1 MMKGVTSVLSRV
13 TTSFAPVTI
22 GEQAEDLIRTL
33 PGVVS
38 VRVVGGDDNSVREVH
53 ILTTSEVSAKQTV
66 RNVESALFAHLGVR
80 IDHRRISV
88 AAASE
93 TPAPLSMPPAAPPQV
108 PQTSAPS
115 GGVGAQ
121 SSSMSS
127 APRSSASRGPIL
139 DADDDYASRS
149 GRPAEH
155 RRDPGRESTETNV
168 NVSSESFVIRP
179 SGRRRLY
186 FEDVEVRGSRTR
198 GVSCRV
204 TLAKDGASYVGE
216 ARGVDGDRARLEL
229 AARAAC
235 LAIGD
240 ADGRDRQF
248 GLEGVRI
255 FEAFE
260 RKFVFVGVTVRYGR
274 EARLLSGTCEVIDSA
289 ETAAVLAVLDATN
302 RWIEYGV

>member
-1 MMKGVTSVLSRV
+1 M
-13 TTSFAPVTI
+13 TI
-22 GEQAEDLIRTL
+22 GDQAEELIRTL

-53 ILTTSEVSAKQTV
+53 ILTTTEVSAKQTV
-66 RNVESALFAHLGVR
+66 RNVESALFAHMGVR

-88 AAASE
+88 AATTEAPPPPVAMPVAAPSPSAATGSRRATLDDGEPLFSHSASRRE
-93 TPAPLSMPPAAPPQV
+93 STPGPVSGSTPAPSEQLPAGSP
-108 PQTSAPS
+108 
-115 GGVGAQ
+115 
-121 SSSMSS
+121 
-127 APRSSASRGPIL
+127 
-139 DADDDYASRS
+139 
-149 GRPAEH
+149 
-155 RRDPGRESTETNV
+155 
-168 NVSSESFVIRP
+168 
-179 SGRRRLY
+179 RRRLY

-198 GVSCRV
+198 GLSCRV
-204 TLAKDGASYVGE
+204 TLTKDGSSYIGE

-255 FEAFE
+255 FDAFE

-274 EARLLSGTCEVIDSA
+274 EARLLSGTCEVSDSA
-289 ETAAVLAVLDATN
+289 ETASVLAVLDATN

>member
-1 MMKGVTSVLSRV
+1 
-13 TTSFAPVTI
+13 
-22 GEQAEDLIRTL
+22 L

-38 VRVVGGDDNSVREVH
+38 VRVVDSGDGAIREVH

-88 AAASE
+88 AATTETTVPPRHPSLTDGAHEDGEERRSASGD
-93 TPAPLSMPPAAPPQV
+93 PAA
-108 PQTSAPS
+108 A
-115 GGVGAQ
+115 GD
-121 SSSMSS
+121 
-127 APRSSASRGPIL
+127 ASKNPKRHI
-139 DADDDYASRS
+139 
-149 GRPAEH
+149 
-155 RRDPGRESTETNV
+155 
-168 NVSSESFVIRP
+168 
-179 SGRRRLY
+179 Y
-186 FEDVEVRGSRTR
+186 FEDVEVRGSRSR

-204 TLAKDGASYVGE
+204 TLAKDGVVYVGE
-216 ARGVDGDRARLEL
+216 ARGVDGDRSRLEL

-240 ADGRDRQF
+240 ANGHDRQF

-255 FEAFE
+255 VEAFD

-289 ETAAVLAVLDATN
+289 ETAAALAVLDATN
-302 RWIEYGV
+302 RWIEFGV

>member
-1 MMKGVTSVLSRV
+1 MTPARLQ
-13 TTSFAPVTI
+13 
-22 GEQAEDLIRTL
+22 EQAEDLIRTL

-38 VRVVGGDDNSVREVH
+38 VRVVDDGDGAIQEVH

-66 RNVESALFAHLGVR
+66 RNVESALFAHLGLR
-80 IDHRRISV
+80 IDHRRVSV
-88 AAASE
+88 AATSE
-93 TPAPLSMPPAAPPQV
+93 PPPPAPPRPLTPPAGVKMPGVDDTEEVDTYTPP
-108 PQTSAPS
+108 PS
-115 GGVGAQ
+115 TLD
-121 SSSMSS
+121 
-127 APRSSASRGPIL
+127 GP
-139 DADDDYASRS
+139 
-149 GRPAEH
+149 
-155 RRDPGRESTETNV
+155 
-168 NVSSESFVIRP
+168 
-179 SGRRRLY
+179 RRRLY

-204 TLAKDGASYVGE
+204 TLMKDGQSFIGE

-255 FEAFE
+255 VDAFE
-260 RKFVFVGVTVRYGR
+260 RKYIFAGVTVRAGR
-274 EARLLSGTCEVIDSA
+274 QLRLLAGSCEVVDSA

-302 RWIEYGV
+302 RWLDYGA

>member
-1 MMKGVTSVLSRV
+1 MKGVTSVLSRV

-93 TPAPLSMPPAAPPQV
+93 APAPMTPPP
-108 PQTSAPS
+108 SAPQAHASTSPATTTS
-115 GGVGAQ
+115 GTTSGR
-121 SSSMSS
+121 SSSSRAPILQADDEYTSRPSRSTDTKPSEVASTPSASGASS
-127 APRSSASRGPIL
+127 AASSLVKTA
-139 DADDDYASRS
+139 
-149 GRPAEH
+149 
-155 RRDPGRESTETNV
+155 
-168 NVSSESFVIRP
+168 
-179 SGRRRLY
+179 GRRRLY

-204 TLAKDGASYVGE
+204 TLAKDGASYIGE

-235 LAIGD
+235 LAVGD
-240 ADGRDRQF
+240 ADGCDRQF
-248 GLEGVRI
+248 GLEGVRV

-302 RWIEYGV
+302 RWIEYGG